1 MLPSHLRR
9 LLLGIGYRLPSF
21 LQRPFH
27 RFLYDGPPPESD
39 QLLVVTA
46 SDEPDR
52 RVRFEFAGG
61 CRDGEVYEGPLA
73 NPFFW
78 KSEHGK
84 LGNRFLVPTPAAVE
98 AVLNGENTGPILDQ
112 EYEVVENL
120 LLRDGTRYV
129 RAEARQGDRRKL

>member
-1 MLPSHLRR
+1 MLPRLLRR
-9 LLLGIGYRLPSF
+9 LLLAIGYRLPSS

-27 RFLYDGPPPESD
+27 RSLYDGPPPESGR
-39 QLLVVTA
+39 LLVVTA
-46 SDEPDR
+46 TDETDR

-78 KSEHGK
+78 KSERGK
-84 LGNRFLVPTPAAVE
+84 VGTRFLVPSPALVE
-98 AVLNGENTGPILDQ
+98 AMLNGERTGPILDQ

-120 LLRDGTRYV
+120 IQDGTRYV
-129 RAEARQGDRRKL
+129 RAEARQGDRRKDS